1 METPSSVTTATA
13 ASASTEGQAT
23 GGTTASDAT
32 SDATSD
38 TTSDANKVVAC
49 DSLQDEL
56 SGAFTAWAVASILPI
71 IPTSITVAMQ
81 VTHR

>member
-32 SDATSD
+32 SDA
-38 TTSDANKVVAC
+38 TSDANKVVAC